1 METDTANVMKLHK
14 EKHSVFRFWRGGGG
28 GGDDGKY
35 GGGWVERGRTG
46 GAREKLRTCT
56 VYILVPPSG
65 RRFIFIF
72 FLQLS
77 MTYASLI
84 ILLYK
89 FYIISSSL
97 VPPLFEFKKEFDI
110 SAV

>member
-1 METDTANVMKLHK
+1 
-14 EKHSVFRFWRGGGG
+14 VFRFWRGGGGGG

-35 GGGWVERGRTG
+35 GGGRVERGRTG

-56 VYILVPPSG
+56 VYILVLPSG
-65 RRFIFIF
+65 RRFIFI

-89 FYIISSSL
+89 FYIIFSSL